1 MFGQGSQT
9 RGGGVLKIE
18 ATTITVNGHISA
30 KYVAA
35 TEAADKIYLVIRMF
49 HRSIHHFYHHLEI
62 YTGYPVIS
70 ARLLNDNVWILL
82 KTNLSACS

>member
-35 TEAADKIYLVIRMF
+35 TETGDKNMYCDLNA
-49 HRSIHHFYHHLEI
+49 RSIHHFYPHLEMQAI
-62 YTGYPVIS
+62 H
-70 ARLLNDNVWILL
+70 L
-82 KTNLSACS
+82 C